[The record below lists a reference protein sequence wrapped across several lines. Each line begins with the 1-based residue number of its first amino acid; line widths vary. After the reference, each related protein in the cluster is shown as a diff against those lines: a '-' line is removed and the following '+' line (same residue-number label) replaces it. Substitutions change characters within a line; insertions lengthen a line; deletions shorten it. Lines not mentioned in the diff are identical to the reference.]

1 METLV
6 STRAPEADHL
16 LRAMLRG
23 LPIWARRHRP
33 VTPDRCQHP
42 SLIGELLETLAWG
55 EPSIDLER
63 ILADPQASGHLSNR
77 IPAHR
82 DLIHRVPL
90 ERVAVVA
97 CPHVRL
103 HGSKKGEQSN

>member
-6 STRAPEADHL
+6 STKAPEADHL
-16 LRAMLRG
+16 LRTMLRG

-55 EPSIDLER
+55 EPSIDVER
-63 ILADPQASGHLSNR
+63 RIADPVLAAQIGALRARLVLGQD
-77 IPAHR
+77 AD
-82 DLIHRVPL
+82 DLLVRESRSLH
-90 ERVAVVA
+90 
-97 CPHVRL
+97 CP
-103 HGSKKGEQSN
+103 S